1 MCPSRCAVVGSSASL
16 LSRRHGAYIDGHDDL
31 VKRAPS
37 DTARVATCEL
47 GVTVVAPPRRLSGRL
62 GTPMSAARHPHG
74 KKVAP
79 LHAIMRGHTSRAAR
93 ASSTQPRVLRLAA
106 CTAADSTPLP
116 SAT

>member
-16 LSRRHGAYIDGHDDL
+16 LSRRHGAYIDGHDDV

-37 DTARVATCEL
+37 WS
-47 GVTVVAPPRRLSGRL
+47 VVACTPRRLSGRL